1 MVFLARAHNVSKSI
15 VPDHIGTKL
24 GIFPNT
30 SSWKCDRDNLEKHK
44 TTALNNSVNIF
55 NLYSTIKVHQE
66 AAHISQS
73 KWSAFGAGESTFF
86 GCDNIVSEMSA
97 SSTVVLFSVYTV
109 STVKSQ
115 KFKIRCKLFLRPI
128 KEETKSWEWAS
139 DWSVLP
145 LTVKRSRNGKER
157 IRFRALQE
165 PRKKSEAN
173 VI

>member
-1 MVFLARAHNVSKSI
+1 MATYPPNFTSLTRLISWSRMVFLARAHNVSESI
-15 VPDHIGTKL
+15 VPDPIGTKL
-24 GIFPNT
+24 GIFPNS

-109 STVKSQ
+109 ITTGAGLEHVFSVIERTV
-115 KFKIRCKLFLRPI
+115 FLSATFMI
-128 KEETKSWEWAS
+128 S
-139 DWSVLP
+139 
-145 LTVKRSRNGKER
+145 
-157 IRFRALQE
+157 
-165 PRKKSEAN
+165 
-173 VI
+173 